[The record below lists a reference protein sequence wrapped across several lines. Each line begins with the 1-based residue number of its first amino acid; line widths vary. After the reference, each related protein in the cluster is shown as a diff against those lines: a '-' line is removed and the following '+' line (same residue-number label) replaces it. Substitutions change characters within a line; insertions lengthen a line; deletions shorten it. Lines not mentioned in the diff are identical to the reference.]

1 MWELD
6 YKESWAPK
14 NWCFWIVVLEKTLES
29 PLNCKEIQPVHPK
42 GNQSWI
48 FIGRPD
54 TEAETTILWPLDV
67 KNWLIWKHPDA
78 GKDWR
83 QEKGRQRMR
92 WLDGITDS
100 MDMIL
105 SKLRELVMDRE
116 AWRAAV
122 HGVTKSWTQLNDW
135 TELNWTVDLPGFSGW
150 DFLGKNT
157 GVDCYISFSRTSS
170 QPRGWTRVSC
180 IGRQILYCGATR
192 EAPATWWGKSKGGC
206 RALTPSLQEF
216 QQKYAESQYTWIFR
230 SRGQNYDQGEASLIS
245 HKEAAFNN

>member
-54 TEAETTILWPLDV
+54 AEAETTILWPPDV

-116 AWRAAV
+116 AWSAAV
-122 HGVTKSWTQLNDW
+122 HWVTKSWTQLSDW
-135 TELNWTVDLPGFSGW
+135 TDWSWKQVSRICYKLLLHKSPLSDEYVNTLIEFWHKQNHF
-150 DFLGKNT
+150 FLCFRDTIYLQNT
-157 GVDCYISFSRTSS
+157 YISLTQKGLRHCKNSF
-170 QPRGWTRVSC
+170 
-180 IGRQILYCGATR
+180 
-192 EAPATWWGKSKGGC
+192 WWMGVNH
-206 RALTPSLQEF
+206 
-216 QQKYAESQYTWIFR
+216 SQYIIWLLIQFGIWEWNISGHWLSIFVVLLL
-230 SRGQNYDQGEASLIS
+230 SYLKG
-245 HKEAAFNN
+245 